1 MMHRKPMSKRMLR
14 TMLVLA
20 AVFVLLAACACYGA
34 EPAPRFNCYFGN
46 LHSHTSYSDG
56 VLTPSDAFQHARD
69 VALLDFLAVTDHGY
83 YFQEATNM
91 HHWFMS
97 LEEADAFY
105 EPGRFV
111 SMIGFEWTFTDG
123 HMNGLDTPL
132 AASRD
137 TQRNVAEFIDFLTG
151 HDGIG
156 TFNHPDYDIQPNWN
170 DFEYLGE
177 GDRVVYLLEVGSG
190 PYRHNIRNERAYQ
203 RALDRGWHVGAISCQ
218 DNHSAHWGTAAPT
231 RTGALARELTREAI
245 YESLRSMRTYAT
257 EDSNVRAFFE
267 LGECQMGSEVV
278 ISRDDLNSGRV
289 LRFSIVID
297 DPDESDM
304 IALVQV
310 VTNGGV
316 VAWES
321 EVDGANFFEAE
332 VDIVPASSYN
342 WYYVRA
348 VQADAD
354 VIVTS
359 PIWVSTESQVA
370 VCDFGCVD
378 LVPQVGKAA
387 RVRAEIVNRNDDA
400 IPGATAILYEVR
412 EGEPVRC
419 SSLEVDLPGGRG
431 TAVSFEW
438 TPKEAG
444 ETSFIMELV
453 ISGREGAPDIY
464 PGGSTRVRPSD
475 IKNVIIDEGHNNRCS
490 GYMDAFV
497 RLLGEAEYNP
507 SINEGSIDSK
517 LLEDADMLVIN
528 VPEMGFSL
536 TPTSYDDNELDAIA
550 AFVLDGGSLLLAGG
564 SDFPGFRDCGQL
576 NTVLERIGSAI
587 RFGRD
592 EIRQEDSS
600 VVDVEWGTARA
611 VYADEA
617 CSLAGPGWS
626 AIDGME
632 EVVVLARAMGSLSVD
647 VSGDGMHFPYTQS
660 PVFAVAQTIGSGR
673 LVCLGAPV
681 YSSYDLDRERCGN
694 AAFTLA
700 VISWLAGGEWKEQ

>member
-1 MMHRKPMSKRMLR
+1 MLRKPVGKRILR

-20 AVFVLLAACACYGA
+20 AVFSALAACACYGA
-34 EPAPRFNCYFGN
+34 EPAPEFNCYFGN

-69 VALLDFLAVTDHGY
+69 LALLDFLAVTDHGY
-83 YFQEATNM
+83 YFQEATNI

-111 SMIGFEWTFTDG
+111 PMIGFEWTFTDG

-137 TQRNVAEFIDFLTG
+137 TQRSVAEFIDFLTQ

-156 TFNHPDYDIQPNWN
+156 TFNHPDYGIQPNWN

-218 DNHSAHWGTAAPT
+218 DNHSAHWGTVAPT
-231 RTGALARELTREAI
+231 RTGVLARELTREAV

-257 EDSNVRAFFE
+257 EDKNVRAFFA
-267 LGECQMGSEVV
+267 LGECQMGCEVV
-278 ISRDDLNSGRV
+278 ISRDDLDSGRA
-289 LRFSIVID
+289 LQFSVVID

-304 IALVQV
+304 IASVQI
-310 VTNGGV
+310 VTNGGA

-321 EVDGANFFEAE
+321 EVDGTNVFEAE
-332 VDIVPASSYN
+332 VNIVPASSYN

-348 VQADAD
+348 VQVDSD

-359 PIWVSTESQVA
+359 PIWVSTESKVA

-378 LVPQVGKAA
+378 LVPQEGKPA
-387 RVRAEIVNRNDDA
+387 RVRAEIVNRNDAA
-400 IPGATAILYEVR
+400 IQGATAILYEMR
-412 EGEPVRC
+412 EGKPTRC

-438 TPKEAG
+438 TPGEAG
-444 ETSFIMELV
+444 EAGFILELV
-453 ISGREGAPDIY
+453 IPGREDAPDIY
-464 PGGSTRVRPSD
+464 PGKPVRVRSSE

-507 SINEGSIDSK
+507 GINGGRVDFE
-517 LLEDADMLVIN
+517 LLEGADILVIN

-536 TPTSYDDNELDAIA
+536 TPTSFDDEELDAIA
-550 AFVLDGGSLLLAGG
+550 DFVLRGGSLLLAGG
-564 SDFPGFRDCGQL
+564 SDFPGLRDCEQL
-576 NTVLERIGSAI
+576 NMVLERIGSAI

-592 EIRQEDSS
+592 EIRREDSS
-600 VVDVEWGTARA
+600 VVDVEWGMARA

-617 CSLAGPGWS
+617 CSLAGPGWN
-626 AIDGME
+626 ALREVE
-632 EVVVLARAMGSLSVD
+632 EVAVLAWATDSWSVD
-647 VSGDGMHFPYTQS
+647 VSGDGMHFPYAQS
-660 PVFAVAQTIGSGR
+660 PVFAAAQFIGSGR

-700 VISWLAGGEWKEQ
+700 IMSWLAGGEWKGQ